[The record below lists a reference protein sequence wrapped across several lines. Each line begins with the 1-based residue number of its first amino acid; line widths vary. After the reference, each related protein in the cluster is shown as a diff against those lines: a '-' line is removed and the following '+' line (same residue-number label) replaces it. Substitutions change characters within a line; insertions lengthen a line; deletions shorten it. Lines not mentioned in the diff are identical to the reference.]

1 VNNLFNGKP
10 HASLLNVASACGSP
24 LNNNTQYVNESIDCC
39 TWSRLYIIANHL
51 LDRSHLLELKE
62 TAP

>member
-1 VNNLFNGKP
+1 VRNSFTGKP
-10 HASLLNVASACGSP
+10 QASLLIVASAFGSP
-24 LNNNTQYVNESIDCC
+24 LNNNTQHVNECIGCC
-39 TWSRLYIIANHL
+39 TWPRLYIIANHL